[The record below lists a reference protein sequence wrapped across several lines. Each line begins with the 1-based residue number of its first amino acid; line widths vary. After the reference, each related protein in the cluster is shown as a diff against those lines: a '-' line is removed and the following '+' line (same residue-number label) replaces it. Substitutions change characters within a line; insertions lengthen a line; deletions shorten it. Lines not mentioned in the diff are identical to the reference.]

1 VSDGRLACFFGLDV
15 SFHGSWSELSS
26 RDAQWASGA
35 ERQSDAQW
43 AKSAVG
49 IVVVIPGDMAGAI
62 LLQSAGG
69 ISPAEVFLALSA
81 AAASTF
87 AVA

>member
-1 VSDGRLACFFGLDV
+1 MSDGRPACFFGLAV
-15 SFHGSWSELSS
+15 SFHGNWSELSS
-26 RDAQWASGA
+26 RDAQWA
-35 ERQSDAQW
+35 R
-43 AKSAVG
+43 SAVG
-49 IVVVIPGDMAGAI
+49 IVVVIPADMAGATLLQSDMAGAI

-69 ISPAEVFLALSA
+69 ISPAEVSLALSA